1 MGIQILNSQDMPAKP
16 LHTFVYGPIGTGKT
30 TFASTFPNPVF
41 LSAGNEG
48 GDTTLRFCAPNSII
62 PISSTADM
70 KEAIG
75 YIKANGKA
83 KHGWRTIVLDSITYY
98 SDLFIQ
104 ETTQMGTKAMRT
116 QDWGL
121 LDLHLQKW
129 LLPVLMS
136 MPFHVVWI
144 ALEEQTKGA
153 DGQVVGFEPMLYGKT
168 KAKLPGSCDFMCRSF
183 TRQVRDANSKLVTE
197 YLLRTVPTD
206 GAPARGRFGQ
216 AFSDGVLPAHFGA
229 IAQRI
234 GKYIGEEPAKV

>member
-1 MGIQILNSQDMPAKP
+1 MPAKP

-70 KEAIG
+70 KEAIT
-75 YIKANGKA
+75 YIKNVGKS
-83 KHGWRTIVLDSITYY
+83 KHNWRTIVLDSITYY

-121 LDLHLQKW
+121 LDLH
-129 LLPVLMS
+129 
-136 MPFHVVWI
+136 
-144 ALEEQTKGA
+144 
-153 DGQVVGFEPMLYGKT
+153 
-168 KAKLPGSCDFMCRSF
+168 
-183 TRQVRDANSKLVTE
+183 
-197 YLLRTVPTD
+197 
-206 GAPARGRFGQ
+206 
-216 AFSDGVLPAHFGA
+216 
-229 IAQRI
+229 
-234 GKYIGEEPAKV
+234 